1 MEWLSSLDSELIKFC
16 LVLEAAI
23 KIIVLLILY
32 ICDVI

>member
-1 MEWLSSLDSELIKFC
+1 MEWLSSLDWELIKFC